1 MLTRRAAYALA
12 AAVAVVL
19 GGYVLWPNLAT
30 FALGLEGAGIRTF
43 FDGWDAAGVRALRN
57 SVGIALATVVG
68 AGVLGTALAYA
79 FFRYDLPLKGV
90 LQGVAVLPLALPPL
104 VGVLAFLFLY
114 SESGVIPRALQVALG
129 LDAVPFRFEGLSAV
143 WLVHVY
149 AFYVYFYLFV
159 AAALARLDRSLLDA
173 SADLGASGW
182 TTLRR
187 VVLPLL
193 RPALVGAALLVFM
206 VAMASFT
213 APLLFAEDEPFL
225 TVYIYQQKINGNLA
239 LSATASVV
247 LTSLCLLFLVGLEL
261 GPRFS
266 GRGRGPL
273 GGVAGKGAG
282 RGGAPIRSGW
292 ARALAGVA
300 VGAMLLFVLLPVA
313 MVVLLSFVQE
323 GAWTTQVLPPAYTL
337 DNWRAV
343 FADPDVAAPIRNSLW
358 MATVATAA
366 NVVFGVATALVI
378 AKTKVVG
385 RGLLRAL
392 ALLPFA
398 VPGTVIALGLIVAFD
413 EPSALGFGQILVGT
427 FWLLPLAYFVRHL
440 PLVVQATQAAL
451 DAYDDRL
458 TEASADL
465 GAGAWTTFRRVVW
478 PVILPSVAAGTLLT
492 FVTALGEFVAS
503 ILLYVFGNRPISVE
517 IFAQLRLYDLGAAAA
532 YSVLLIGLVVA
543 ASAVTRIVSGS
554 QVAGRRS
561 PV

>member
-1 MLTRRAAYALA
+1 MLSRRAAYALA

-19 GGYVLWPNLAT
+19 VGYVLWPNLAT
-30 FALGLEGAGIRTF
+30 FGLGLRGEGLRAF
-43 FDGWDAAGVRALRN
+43 FSGWDAAGVRALTN

-79 FFRYDLPLKGV
+79 FFRYDLPLKSV

-114 SESGVIPRALQVALG
+114 SESGVLPRALQALLG
-129 LDAVPFRFEGLSAV
+129 LDAVPFRFEGLAAV

-149 AFYVYFYLFV
+149 AFYVYFYLFA

-261 GPRFS
+261 GPK
-266 GRGRGPL
+266 RGPL

-282 RGGAPIRSGW
+282 RGGTPIRSGW
-292 ARALAGVA
+292 GRALASVGVA
-300 VGAMLLFVLLPVA
+300 ALLLFVLLPVA

-323 GAWTTQVLPPAYTL
+323 GAWTTQVLPPEYTL

-343 FADPDVAAPIRNSLW
+343 FADPDVAAPIQNSIW
-358 MATVATAA
+358 MATLATAA
-366 NVVFGVATALVI
+366 NVVVGVAAALVI
-378 AKTKVVG
+378 AKTQVVG

-413 EPSALGFGQILVGT
+413 EPSALGFGHILLGT
-427 FWLLPLAYFVRHL
+427 FWLLPIAYFVRHL

-465 GAGAWTTFRRVVW
+465 GANAWTTFRRVVW

-532 YSVLLIGLVVA
+532 YSVLLIGLVVV
-543 ASAVTRIVSGS
+543 ASAVTRVVSGRA
-554 QVAGRRS
+554 VAG
-561 PV
+561 